1 MRFFKTLALSL
12 VFLAIAAAQTLGLSP
27 VWNSADQIAFDA
39 AYKASLPP
47 QLVAYMALP
56 YSSANPADLTRT
68 NPNVILP
75 LARLGLDTQIMVW
88 GWDAYNTDLNR
99 VLYGYVW
106 IPSFGGV
113 AIPVAPGISGANF
126 NPPLPT
132 YNPADPPAG
141 SIMMPVITP
150 AGKMALPAPYLV
162 IAAPAPVVVSDPVGF
177 LEMPFGLPNGIGDW
191 YSVIAGTNAP
201 VGSVTS
207 DTRGTFTKEYV
218 GGIGLMSTQ
227 RNVFWVKTN

>member
-47 QLVAYMALP
+47 QLAAYMALP
-56 YSSANPADLTRT
+56 YSSATPADLTRT

-75 LARLGLDTQIMVW
+75 LAHLGLDTQIMVW

-113 AIPVAPGISGANF
+113 AIPVAPGISGATF

-132 YNPADPPAG
+132 YNPAAPPAG
-141 SIMMPVITP
+141 SIMMPTITA
-150 AGKMALPAPYLV
+150 AGKMALPP
-162 IAAPAPVVVSDPVGF
+162 
-177 LEMPFGLPNGIGDW
+177 
-191 YSVIAGTNAP
+191 
-201 VGSVTS
+201 
-207 DTRGTFTKEYV
+207 
-218 GGIGLMSTQ
+218 
-227 RNVFWVKTN
+227 